1 MPLPLLADILFQ
13 GISSV
18 PFATPI
24 LKALP
29 WVTLIVILKL
39 YFRGASNA
47 SERLMHS
54 KVVIITVLNELYVY
68 CDQSDMLRFCRGGH
82 RVSGQQWLTL
92 WHPVEPKLSCSPTI
106 VHQIFSL
113 WIISRTFAPRQKTI
127 SSMPNRLIYH
137 PCIPFANLQQNGW
150 ITHHHED

>member
-24 LKALP
+24 LNGLP
-29 WVTLIVILKL
+29 WVTLIIILKL

-54 KVVIITVLNELYVY
+54 KVVLITVLNEFYVY
-68 CDQSDMLRFCRGGH
+68 CTETKMLRFCRVGH
-82 RVSGQQWLTL
+82 RVSGQQ
-92 WHPVEPKLSCSPTI
+92 
-106 VHQIFSL
+106 
-113 WIISRTFAPRQKTI
+113 
-127 SSMPNRLIYH
+127 
-137 PCIPFANLQQNGW
+137 
-150 ITHHHED
+150 